1 MNDFLVITA
10 LGEDRSGIVDE
21 LSRVLLN
28 NNLNIE
34 DSRMSVL
41 GGEFAII
48 LLVSGPEQALQQIQQ
63 QKDALEDALQL
74 NLLIKSTG
82 GRKPALDKVAYQ
94 IKVVGM
100 DHPGIVNRLARFL
113 SQNSINIE
121 DMETDSYP
129 APHTGTPMFSVAMTV
144 DIPNNL
150 VTSKLRDEFMD
161 LCDELNLDAHF
172 APLDG

>member
-48 LLVSGPEQALQQIQQ
+48 LLVSGPADALQQIQQ
-63 QKDALEDALQL
+63 QQDTLEQALQL
-74 NLLIKSTG
+74 KLLIKTTG
-82 GRKPALDKVAYQ
+82 NRKPALDMVAYQ

-144 DIPNNL
+144 DIPNNR
-150 VTSKLRDEFMD
+150 VTSKLRDEFME

-172 APLDG
+172 TPLEG